1 MNRAGQL
8 WLELPPQSAQAPRRL
23 LVFLHGAGSSA
34 EAFAP
39 IALAWQLKF
48 PGATAAILEALR
60 EGCANRGK
68 DWFDARG
75 VSTDR
80 QPRIEG
86 ACTVVARR
94 LAGVRRI
101 LAVTV
106 VARRLEALQLAT
118 GIEGAR
124 TVVIGF
130 SQGAT
135 VALELARSHAPLA
148 SIVVSYAGQLARP
161 IAPEEKIAPTIH
173 LVHGEFDS
181 LVPAVHAQRAFR
193 GLRAAG
199 ADVTLDIAA
208 DEAHSIGQAM
218 VNLGT
223 TRVLQTL
230 FRGRTRRARNG
241 SALH

>member
-8 WLELPPQSAQAPRRL
+8 WLELPPQSPRAPRRL

-60 EGCANRGK
+60 AGSLDRGR
-68 DWFDARG
+68 DWFDSRG
-75 VSTDR
+75 VSADR
-80 QPRIEG
+80 QPRIED
-86 ACTVVARR
+86 ACAVVAQ
-94 LAGVRRI
+94 
-101 LAVTV
+101 
-106 VARRLEALQLAT
+106 RLEALQRTT
-118 GIEGAR
+118 GIDGSR
-124 TVVIGF
+124 TIVVGF

-135 VALELARSHAPLA
+135 VALELARSHAALA

-161 IAPEEKIAPTIH
+161 IAPDERVAPTIH
-173 LVHGEFDS
+173 LLHGEFDS
-181 LVPAVHAQRAFR
+181 LVPAVHAERAYR
-193 GLRAAG
+193 GLSAAG

-241 SALH
+241 STLH

>member
-60 EGCANRGK
+60 DGSAHRGK

-75 VSTDR
+75 VSADR
-80 QPRIEG
+80 QPRIEN
-86 ACTVVARR
+86 ACA
-94 LAGVRRI
+94 
-101 LAVTV
+101 V
-106 VARRLEALQLAT
+106 VARRLEALQVAT

-135 VALELARSHAPLA
+135 VALELARSHARLA

-161 IAPEEKIAPTIH
+161 IAPEERIAPTIH

-181 LVPAVHAQRAFR
+181 LVPAVHAQRAYR

-241 SALH
+241 STLH

>member
-60 EGCANRGK
+60 EGSAHRGK

-75 VSTDR
+75 VSADR
-80 QPRIEG
+80 QPRIED
-86 ACTVVARR
+86 ACA
-94 LAGVRRI
+94 A
-101 LAVTV
+101 

-124 TVVIGF
+124 TVVVGF

-135 VALELARSHAPLA
+135 VALELARSHARLA

-161 IAPEEKIAPTIH
+161 IAPAERIAPTIH

-181 LVPAVHAQRAFR
+181 LVPAVHAQRAYR
-193 GLRAAG
+193 GLSAAG

-241 SALH
+241 STLH

>member
-60 EGCANRGK
+60 DGSAHHGK

-75 VSTDR
+75 VSADR

-86 ACTVVARR
+86 ACAVVAQ
-94 LAGVRRI
+94 
-101 LAVTV
+101 
-106 VARRLEALQLAT
+106 RLEALQLAT
-118 GIEGAR
+118 GIDGAR
-124 TVVIGF
+124 TIVVGF

-135 VALELARSHAPLA
+135 VALALARSHARLA

-161 IAPEEKIAPTIH
+161 IAPEERIAPTIH

-181 LVPAVHAQRAFR
+181 LVPAVHAQRAYR
-193 GLRAAG
+193 GLSAAG

-230 FRGRTRRARNG
+230 FRGRTRRMRNG

>member
-1 MNRAGQL
+1 LNRAGQL

-86 ACTVVARR
+86 AC
-94 LAGVRRI
+94 
-101 LAVTV
+101 TV

>member
-60 EGCANRGK
+60 DGSAHRGK

-75 VSTDR
+75 VSADR
-80 QPRIEG
+80 QPRIEN
-86 ACTVVARR
+86 ACA
-94 LAGVRRI
+94 
-101 LAVTV
+101 V
-106 VARRLEALQLAT
+106 VARRLEALQVAT
-118 GIEGAR
+118 GIEGVR

-135 VALELARSHAPLA
+135 VALALARSHARLA

-161 IAPEEKIAPTIH
+161 IAPEERIAPTIH

-181 LVPAVHAQRAFR
+181 LVPAVHAQRAYR

-230 FRGRTRRARNG
+230 FRGRTRRTRNG
-241 SALH
+241 STLH

>member
-60 EGCANRGK
+60 DGSAHHGK

-75 VSTDR
+75 VSADR

-86 ACTVVARR
+86 ACAVVAQ
-94 LAGVRRI
+94 
-101 LAVTV
+101 
-106 VARRLEALQLAT
+106 RLEALQLAT

-135 VALELARSHAPLA
+135 VALALARSHARLA

-161 IAPEEKIAPTIH
+161 IAPEERIAPTIH

-181 LVPAVHAQRAFR
+181 LVPAVHAQRAYR

-230 FRGRTRRARNG
+230 FRGRTRRMRNG

>member
-1 MNRAGQL
+1 MNRADQL

-23 LVFLHGAGSSA
+23 LVFLHGAGSSP

-60 EGCANRGK
+60 DGSAHRGK

-75 VSTDR
+75 VSADR

-86 ACTVVARR
+86 ACAVVAQ
-94 LAGVRRI
+94 
-101 LAVTV
+101 
-106 VARRLEALQLAT
+106 RLEALQLAT

-124 TVVIGF
+124 TVVVGF

-161 IAPEEKIAPTIH
+161 IAPGEKITPTIH

-181 LVPAVHAQRAFR
+181 LVPAVHAQRAYR
-193 GLRAAG
+193 GLSAAG

-241 SALH
+241 STLH

>member
-60 EGCANRGK
+60 DGSAHHGK

-75 VSTDR
+75 VSADR

-86 ACTVVARR
+86 ACAVVAQ
-94 LAGVRRI
+94 
-101 LAVTV
+101 
-106 VARRLEALQLAT
+106 RLEALQLAT
-118 GIEGAR
+118 GIDGAR
-124 TVVIGF
+124 TIVVGF

-135 VALELARSHAPLA
+135 VALELARSHPPLA

-161 IAPEEKIAPTIH
+161 IAPEERIAPTIH

-230 FRGRTRRARNG
+230 FRGRTRRMRNG